1 MIEKKP
7 NLKKLQGLQTKKNLY
22 ESARKLLTTREISD
36 VSVEDITRSAGVS
49 KGTFFVHYPS
59 KDALIVA
66 LLADE
71 TARVDLDYKG
81 FLESLSAD
89 MSASGIMLAFTE
101 KIATVITDTI
111 GYDTMKVVYQIQLT
125 KTVPMETVM
134 GYSRKL
140 YAMFSELLE
149 QGIRQGEFQTA
160 LPLDTLSRHFVMAIR
175 GICYEWCIR
184 YPDFDLK
191 EQAVAHMKLLLKGIM
206 S

>member
-1 MIEKKP
+1 
-7 NLKKLQGLQTKKNLY
+7 
-22 ESARKLLTTREISD
+22 
-36 VSVEDITRSAGVS
+36 
-49 KGTFFVHYPS
+49 
-59 KDALIVA
+59 
-66 LLADE
+66 
-71 TARVDLDYKG
+71 
-81 FLESLSAD
+81 